1 MKYIYHHLGLG
12 DHIVNNGM
20 VRHFYKQYKQ
30 ITLFSYKHN
39 VKNVQYMYRDLDR
52 IQILGVESDAQ
63 ADHYILSQNLDC
75 IKIGFSD
82 LGGVMPELPFD
93 KAFYKLA
100 GLDFSIR
107 FDEFYFK
114 RDLQKEKDVL
124 DALNPTGE
132 KYIFVHDDASRGF
145 SIDMDRIKTDHKI
158 IMNDKRFNVF
168 DYITLL
174 ENAEEVHF
182 MQSSFKEL
190 MCSYELKKPILY
202 QHNYVRKYDQSMNS
216 SGINPI
222 IEIN

>member
-12 DHIVNNGM
+12 DHIINNGM
-20 VRHFYKQYKQ
+20 VRHFYKQYGQ

-39 VKNVQYMYRDLDR
+39 VKNVQYMYRDLEK

-63 ADHYILSQNLDC
+63 ADYYISNQNLDC

-82 LGGVMPELPFD
+82 LAGVMPELPFD

-100 GLDFSIR
+100 GLDFSVR
-107 FDEFYFK
+107 FDEFYFE
-114 RDLQKEKDVL
+114 RDLQKERDVL

-132 KYIFVHDDASRGF
+132 RYIFVHDDASRGF
-145 SIDMDRIKTDHKI
+145 SIDMDRAKTDHKI
-158 IMNDKRFNVF
+158 IMNDKKFNVF
-168 DYITLL
+168 DYILL
-174 ENAEEVHF
+174 IENAEEIHF

-190 MCSYELKKPILY
+190 ICSYELKKPILY
-202 QHNYVRKYDQSMNS
+202 QHNYVRKYDECMNS

-222 IEIN
+222 IEID

>member
-1 MKYIYHHLGLG
+1 
-12 DHIVNNGM
+12 
-20 VRHFYKQYKQ
+20 
-30 ITLFSYKHN
+30 
-39 VKNVQYMYRDLDR
+39 
-52 IQILGVESDAQ
+52 
-63 ADHYILSQNLDC
+63 
-75 IKIGFSD
+75 
-82 LGGVMPELPFD
+82 
-93 KAFYKLA
+93 
-100 GLDFSIR
+100 
-107 FDEFYFK
+107 
-114 RDLQKEKDVL
+114 L
-124 DALNPTGE
+124 DALNPNEE

-190 MCSYELKKPILY
+190 MCSYEMKKTILY
-202 QHNYVRKYDQSMNS
+202 QHNYVRKYDEFMNS